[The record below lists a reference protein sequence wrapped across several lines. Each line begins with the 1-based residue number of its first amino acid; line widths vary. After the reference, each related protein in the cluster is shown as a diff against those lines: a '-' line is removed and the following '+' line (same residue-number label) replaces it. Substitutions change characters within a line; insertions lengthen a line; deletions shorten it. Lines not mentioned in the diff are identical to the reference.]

1 MSDEVEKIK
10 KIKLESLME
19 KFSQSSSHWP
29 KKPLKITDHDMTD
42 VVNSYPIV
50 VVDCWAPWCGPCRM
64 LGPIIDELAKKM
76 QGKVAFAKL
85 NTDENRRI
93 ASQYGIMSIQTI
105 LLFKNG
111 DLVDR
116 NVGALPPDML
126 HDWIMRFV

>member
-1 MSDEVEKIK
+1 
-10 KIKLESLME
+10 ME
-19 KFSQSSSHWP
+19 KFSQISSQWP

-42 VVNSYPIV
+42 IVNAYPIV

-93 ASQYGIMSIQTI
+93 ASQYGIMSIPTI